1 MTTDRD
7 RTARIEFDAA
17 AYLIYARKEHTMST
31 TQTYAP
37 YINEWGEIDGI
48 GAHEEDCSQHI
59 GGICDCGEPI
69 PDEGDYCHDC
79 AQESVPEEVKAM
91 SPIRSLIALAA
102 LALSLTAHTAHAA
115 PYTPTAPIGCT
126 VTYVSRDDLSAS
138 AVCAGGYLIS
148 KEDGPIDE
156 WDIVYVIDTITVG
169 PDANGLYWDWPVYE

>member
-1 MTTDRD
+1 
-7 RTARIEFDAA
+7 
-17 AYLIYARKEHTMST
+17 
-31 TQTYAP
+31 
-37 YINEWGEIDGI
+37 
-48 GAHEEDCSQHI
+48 
-59 GGICDCGEPI
+59 
-69 PDEGDYCHDC
+69 
-79 AQESVPEEVKAM
+79 M